1 MECNGEYRI
10 NMITIRNTQRKIK
23 IDTAHLK
30 RDAQT
35 ILDALDYSDFDLGIW
50 LTSNKTIQ
58 TYNKEY
64 RHKDKPTDI
73 LSFPYHT
80 QLKAGNRIKVKSEED
95 KNLGDL
101 IIAPEYVMHDLPKWN
116 TTFEKH
122 MQRLLVH
129 GICHLLGYDHIK
141 DEDYKIMH
149 KKEVQLLKKLE
160 L

>member
-1 MECNGEYRI
+1 
-10 NMITIRNTQRKIK
+10 MITIRNTQRKIK
-23 IDTAHLK
+23 VDIAQLK
-30 RDAQT
+30 KDAQT

-50 LTSNKTIQ
+50 LTSNKMIHK
-58 TYNKEY
+58 YNKQY
-64 RHKDKPTDI
+64 RAKDKPTDV

-80 QLKAGNRIKVKSEED
+80 DLKAGDRIKAKTEED

-101 IIAPEYVMHDLPKWN
+101 IIAPEYVMHDLPKWE

-122 MQRLLVH
+122 MQQLLVH

-149 KKEVQLLKKLE
+149 KKELQLLKKLC
-160 L
+160 